1 MSKPRSLKGRRNRSH
16 SRQPASLGRICSG
29 YDEFRTGIALD
40 DASLR
45 WAAAE
50 GVSETVIAAVLLLHE
65 RRVDE
70 IALCG
75 FSNRAFTALLRPKG
89 AEQVMTHSSPP
100 VAATQVEQMSKPR
113 SLKKDAEI
121 AVIPGNPLVLRG
133 PSSLSAAFIADLKED
148 WEKYGTQILE
158 LMREKFPDLYFAS
171 IVKLAQIVRIEADVS
186 LKEPK
191 PKTIEEVLQRVEHET
206 GVEGRRA
213 FEGFLKKMH
222 KTKEEQGG

>member
-1 MSKPRSLKGRRNRSH
+1 
-16 SRQPASLGRICSG
+16 
-29 YDEFRTGIALD
+29 
-40 DASLR
+40 
-45 WAAAE
+45 
-50 GVSETVIAAVLLLHE
+50 
-65 RRVDE
+65 
-70 IALCG
+70 
-75 FSNRAFTALLRPKG
+75 
-89 AEQVMTHSSPP
+89 
-100 VAATQVEQMSKPR
+100 MSKPR

-121 AVIPGNPLVLRG
+121 AVIPGNPLVFAVHGMSGLCRPPLSRICRRIGRNTALR
-133 PSSLSAAFIADLKED
+133 FWK
-148 WEKYGTQILE
+148 

>member
-1 MSKPRSLKGRRNRSH
+1 MRRHPHRGVVIAGHPTSLRLEPKFWDFLREIAYERRLSLSELINAINRAKRSK
-16 SRQPASLGRICSG
+16 ASLAS
-29 YDEFRTGIALD
+29 ALRVFV
-40 DASLR
+40 AQHYHS
-45 WAAAE
+45 
-50 GVSETVIAAVLLLHE
+50 AAVLKGCNKSHNALH
-65 RRVDE
+65 RKSPVVV
-70 IALCG
+70 A
-75 FSNRAFTALLRPKG
+75 T
-89 AEQVMTHSSPP
+89 AEQMPKS
-100 VAATQVEQMSKPR
+100 R

-133 PSSLSAAFIADLKED
+133 ARNVRTLSAAFADLQED

-171 IVKLAQIVRIEADVS
+171 MVKLAQIVRIEADVS

-191 PKTIEEVLQRVEHET
+191 PKTIEEVLQRVEHQT

-213 FEGFLKKMH
+213 FEGFLKKMR

>member
-1 MSKPRSLKGRRNRSH
+1 MP
-16 SRQPASLGRICSG
+16 
-29 YDEFRTGIALD
+29 
-40 DASLR
+40 
-45 WAAAE
+45 
-50 GVSETVIAAVLLLHE
+50 
-65 RRVDE
+65 
-70 IALCG
+70 
-75 FSNRAFTALLRPKG
+75 
-89 AEQVMTHSSPP
+89 
-100 VAATQVEQMSKPR
+100 KPR

-133 PSSLSAAFIADLKED
+133 ARNVRTLSAAFIADLQEH

-213 FEGFLKKMH
+213 FEGFLKKMD
-222 KTKEEQGG
+222 KTKEEQGDE

>member
-1 MSKPRSLKGRRNRSH
+1 M
-16 SRQPASLGRICSG
+16 
-29 YDEFRTGIALD
+29 
-40 DASLR
+40 
-45 WAAAE
+45 
-50 GVSETVIAAVLLLHE
+50 
-65 RRVDE
+65 
-70 IALCG
+70 
-75 FSNRAFTALLRPKG
+75 
-89 AEQVMTHSSPP
+89 
-100 VAATQVEQMSKPR
+100 
-113 SLKKDAEI
+113 
-121 AVIPGNPLVLRG
+121 LRG
-133 PSSLSAAFIADLKED
+133 ARNVRTLSAAFIADLQED

-191 PKTIEEVLQRVEHET
+191 PKTIEEVLQRVEHAT

>member
-1 MSKPRSLKGRRNRSH
+1 MSGHYRPPLS
-16 SRQPASLGRICSG
+16 RICKKIG
-29 YDEFRTGIALD
+29 R
-40 DASLR
+40 
-45 WAAAE
+45 
-50 GVSETVIAAVLLLHE
+50 
-65 RRVDE
+65 
-70 IALCG
+70 
-75 FSNRAFTALLRPKG
+75 NTALR
-89 AEQVMTHSSPP
+89 
-100 VAATQVEQMSKPR
+100 
-113 SLKKDAEI
+113 
-121 AVIPGNPLVLRG
+121 
-133 PSSLSAAFIADLKED
+133 F
-148 WEKYGTQILE
+148 LE

>member
-1 MSKPRSLKGRRNRSH
+1 MKRHTHRGVV
-16 SRQPASLGRICSG
+16 
-29 YDEFRTGIALD
+29 IAGHPTP
-40 DASLR
+40 SLR
-45 WAAAE
+45 LEPEFWDFLREIAYE
-50 GVSETVIAAVLLLHE
+50 RQLSLSELINAISQAKSRKVTLASALRVFIAQHYRSSAVLKVCGKNHYALH
-65 RRVDE
+65 R
-70 IALCG
+70 
-75 FSNRAFTALLRPKG
+75 K
-89 AEQVMTHSSPP
+89 SSAV
-100 VAATQVEQMSKPR
+100 VATVEQMPKSR

-133 PSSLSAAFIADLKED
+133 ARNVRTLSAAFIADLQED

-158 LMREKFPDLYFAS
+158 LMREKFSDLYFAS